1 MEHSSGKN
9 KLHWP
14 ARDDI
19 NTYSMDDVLLILLKP
34 LIPTNSRGDFK
45 MDDTDHKMEN
55 GEMKHRYKI
64 TTRKIEVEY
73 EQMLF

>member
-9 KLHWP
+9 KRWP

-19 NTYSMDDVLLILLKP
+19 NTYNMDDVLLILLKP

-45 MDDTDHKMEN
+45 MDETDYKMAN
-55 GEMKHRYKI
+55 NKMKHRYKI
-64 TTRKIEVEY
+64 
-73 EQMLF
+73 

>member
-1 MEHSSGKN
+1 
-9 KLHWP
+9 
-14 ARDDI
+14 
-19 NTYSMDDVLLILLKP
+19 
-34 LIPTNSRGDFK
+34 

-73 EQMLF
+73 EQMLFWLPGVVYKITNRYFKQHRLA